1 MTTLARSR
9 SARSTR
15 SALSALSEWGACAPR
30 RLALLLGVLLAGPGG
45 GAAAAEPLDL
55 RYQIEVGGVRIA
67 ELALTVTEAEGGTR
81 SRLVMESVGIA
92 AAWSAARS
100 QLDTVMRR
108 DGEGR
113 AAPVRFDAQH
123 SKRDREREISI
134 RYDALGAIAALELS
148 SQGRRRDSEVP
159 AELRVG
165 TVDPLTALERLRS
178 WLAAAALG
186 RADPL
191 ITLPV
196 FDGRKRLDL
205 EARYLGP
212 ASPEDRPGAAPLEL
226 AVRLIGRYGFDA
238 DDELIELP
246 QGERPAPLR
255 VLVSSD
261 AALAPLRVEV
271 PDRRIGPVISLVRDC
286 RQDRCPPLGG

>member
-1 MTTLARSR
+1 M
-9 SARSTR
+9 
-15 SALSALSEWGACAPR
+15 ALVWI
-30 RLALLLGVLLAGPGG
+30 LLAWGSG

-55 RYQIEVGGVRIA
+55 RYVIEVAGVRIA

-81 SRLVMESVGIA
+81 SRLVMESVGLA

-100 QLDTVMRR
+100 QLVSVMRR
-108 DGEGR
+108 DAEGR
-113 AAPVRFDAQH
+113 TAPVRFEAQH

-134 RYDALGAIAALELS
+134 RYDAGGAITALELS

-159 AELRVG
+159 VELRVG
-165 TVDPLTALERLRS
+165 TVDPLTALERLRA

-186 RADPL
+186 RAEPS
-191 ITLPV
+191 ITVPI

-205 EARYLGP
+205 EAHYLGP
-212 ASPEDRPGAAPLEL
+212 ATAEDRPGEAALEL
-226 AVRLIGRYGFDA
+226 AVRLIGRYGFDE

-246 QGERPAPLR
+246 QGERPAPMR
-255 VLVSSD
+255 VLVSRD
-261 AALAPLRVEV
+261 AALAPLRVEA

-286 RQDRCPPLGG
+286 RQDRCPPPGG

>member
-1 MTTLARSR
+1 MSKAGTPFAR
-9 SARSTR
+9 
-15 SALSALSEWGACAPR
+15 LP
-30 RLALLLGVLLAGPGG
+30 ALLRRVALVWSLLACGSGG
-45 GAAAAEPLDL
+45 VVAAEPLDL
-55 RYQIEVGGVRIA
+55 RYAIEVAGVRIA

-81 SRLVMESVGIA
+81 SRLVMESVGLA

-100 QLDTVMRR
+100 QLVSVMRR

-113 AAPVRFDAQH
+113 TAPVRFEAQH

-134 RYDALGAIAALELS
+134 RYDAGGAITALELS

-159 AELRVG
+159 VELRIG

-178 WLAAAALG
+178 WLAAATLG
-186 RADPL
+186 RAEPS
-191 ITLPV
+191 ITVPI

-212 ASPEDRPGAAPLEL
+212 ATAEDRPGEPALEL
-226 AVRLIGRYGFDA
+226 AVRLIGRHGFDEN
-238 DDELIELP
+238 DELIELP

-255 VLVSSD
+255 VLVSGD
-261 AALAPLRVEV
+261 AALAPLRVEA

-286 RQDRCPPLGG
+286 RQDRCPPPGG

>member
-1 MTTLARSR
+1 MSKAGIPFARR
-9 SARSTR
+9 
-15 SALSALSEWGACAPR
+15 P
-30 RLALLLGVLLAGPGG
+30 ALLRRVALVWSLLACGSGG
-45 GAAAAEPLDL
+45 VVAAEPLDL
-55 RYQIEVGGVRIA
+55 RYAIEVAGVRIA

-81 SRLVMESVGIA
+81 SRLVMQSVGLA

-100 QLDTVMRR
+100 QLVSVMRR

-113 AAPVRFDAQH
+113 TSPVRFEAQY

-134 RYDALGAIAALELS
+134 CYDAGGAITALELM
-148 SQGRRRDSEVP
+148 SQGRRRESEVP

-186 RADPL
+186 QAEPS
-191 ITLPV
+191 ITVPI

-205 EARYLGP
+205 EARYVGQ
-212 ASPEDRPGAAPLEL
+212 ATAEDRPGQAAFEL
-226 AVRLIGRYGFDA
+226 AVRLIGRYGFDE
-238 DDELIELP
+238 DDALIELP
-246 QGERPAPLR
+246 QGERAAPLR
-255 VLVSSD
+255 VLVSQNS
-261 AALAPLRVEV
+261 ALAPLRVDV

-286 RQDRCPPLGG
+286 RQDRCPPPGG